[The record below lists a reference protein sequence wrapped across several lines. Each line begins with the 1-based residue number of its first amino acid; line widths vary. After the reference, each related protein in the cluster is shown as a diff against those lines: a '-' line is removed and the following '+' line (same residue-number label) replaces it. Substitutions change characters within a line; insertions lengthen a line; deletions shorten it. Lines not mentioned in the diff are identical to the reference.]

1 MGAFMSVKSRYM
13 RLCDEMANILSMV
26 GENDY
31 IEHFQKEKKSV
42 EDGKFN
48 PEWEDLFCL
57 SVLCKQL
64 KKENAEKI
72 IKIKS

>member
-1 MGAFMSVKSRYM
+1 M
-13 RLCDEMANILSMV
+13 RLCDEMANVMSMIDKS
-26 GENDY
+26 EHTK
-31 IEHFQKEKKSV
+31 HFQEEKKSV
-42 EDGKFN
+42 EEGKFN

-57 SVLCKQL
+57 TVLCKQL